1 MKNVIDLHKEAM
13 EFAAEAMLLDL
24 QGDTQRAYDVNR
36 QAFLKEKQAADL
48 MSNSYEIE
56 PTRSVLYRSAA
67 TLALKCGETT
77 EAKSLIALALAGNPP
92 TEIVQELQDLLGQV
106 DQVQSLKDQPEQ
118 VHTPNDPLNQADHIP
133 RREPFS
139 FQLQAKRGL

>member
-13 EFAAEAMLLDL
+13 EFAAQAMLMDL
-24 QGDTQRAYDVNR
+24 QGDTKRAYDVNR

-77 EAKSLIALALAGNPP
+77 EAKSLIDLALAGNPP
-92 TEIVQELQDLLGQV
+92 KEIVQELQDLLGQV

-118 VHTPNDPLNQADHIP
+118 VRIP
-133 RREPFS
+133 KDILCILR
-139 FQLQAKRGL
+139 Q